1 MEICSSCVQRQVAHK
16 ICCDKRVLTLVRCN
30 SVSVSFQSSS
40 YIVCVSTA
48 LDDCFRTQDQ
58 MVSDRLRNLVASLSA
73 SEACIWLPKYY
84 YPLKISL

>member
-1 MEICSSCVQRQVAHK
+1 MEIYSGCVQRQVAHK

-30 SVSVSFQSSS
+30 SESVSFQSSS
-40 YIVCVSTA
+40 CIGYVDTI

-58 MVSDRLRNLVASLSA
+58 MVFDRLRSLAASLSA